1 MEKIENFNKDIHT
14 VDYRL
19 QYEDKKATAN
29 TLLCIEGRKVES
41 LNGDFNFTPDPYET
55 SLRAHWYEEKTIS
68 DNGLQL
74 PMDSDFEGWPTL
86 PVPSCWNTERPE
98 LYYYENLGLYFKAFD
113 YKQDA
118 NGERVF
124 LHFEGSFYRTYVF
137 LNGKK
142 AGMHD
147 GGSTPFSLEITDLLS
162 AKNRL
167 IIAVDAS
174 RSKDRLPMDNTDWF
188 NYGGI
193 YRDLMLIRTPQTFI
207 RDWHTN
213 LAPSSFSKIVVEVE
227 LDKAVDGKATY
238 TIEELSIKKE
248 ITISQGKGTL
258 TFDAKVDL
266 WSPENPKLYTV
277 GLQFEHDCV
286 SDKIGFRD
294 IRVEGLS
301 ILLNDKE
308 IYLKGVS
315 VHEDHITLG
324 KTTNEQ
330 IIRDTIA
337 DLKEM
342 NGNFLRLAHYPHTRL
357 FSKIADELGV
367 LLWEEIPVYWAIN
380 FGNEKTYQDAENQ
393 LSELII
399 RDRNRASVIIWSVG
413 NENPDTD
420 ERLHFMS
427 SLAKKAK
434 SLDNSRLVS
443 AACLVNTLKLK
454 LEDRLMEYLDII
466 GNNEYYGWYEPNFE
480 DLLTILE
487 NTELTKPVIITEF
500 GGGAKAGNHGTK
512 ETMWTEEFQEAL
524 YKKQFETLSKCKY
537 VKGTTPWIFY
547 DFRAVRRLNKYQKG
561 FNRKGLIDSDRKT
574 KKLAFYVTQNYYKTK
589 G

>member
-19 QYEDKKATAN
+19 QYEDNKATAD
-29 TLLCIEGRKVES
+29 TLLCIEGRKVEL
-41 LNGDFNFTPDPYET
+41 LNGDFNFSPDPYET

-68 DNGLQL
+68 ENGLPL
-74 PMDSDFEGWPTL
+74 PLDSDFEGWPTI
-86 PVPSCWNTERPE
+86 PVPACWNTERPE

-113 YKQDA
+113 YKA
-118 NGERVF
+118 ETIGERVF

-137 LNGKK
+137 LNGQK

-147 GGSTPFSLEITDLLS
+147 GGSTPFSLEVTNLLK

-193 YRDLMLIRTPQTFI
+193 YRDLMVIRTPSTFI

-213 LAPSSFSKIVVEVE
+213 LSVSSYEKIAVSVE
-227 LDKAVDGKATY
+227 LDKPVEGTVTY
-238 TIEELSIKKE
+238 RIAELSIEKE
-248 ITISQGKGTL
+248 IAITNGKGNL
-258 TFDAKVDL
+258 TFEAKPEL
-266 WSPENPKLYTV
+266 WSVENPKLYTV
-277 GLQFEHDCV
+277 ELQFENDIV

-294 IRVEGLS
+294 IKVEGLS
-301 ILLNDKE
+301 ILLNGKE

-324 KTTNEQ
+324 KSTNETV
-330 IIRDTIA
+330 IRNTIK

-357 FSKIADELGV
+357 FSKLADEMGV

-380 FGNEKTYQDAENQ
+380 FANASTYQDAENQ
-393 LSELII
+393 LSELIK

-434 SLDNSRLVS
+434 ELDKTRLVS
-443 AACLVNTLKLK
+443 AACLVNTAKLK
-454 LEDRLMEYLDII
+454 LEDRLMDYLDII

-487 NTELTKPVIITEF
+487 NTALTKPVIITEF

-524 YKKQFETLSKCKY
+524 YIKQFETLSKCKY

-574 KKLAFYVTQNYYKTK
+574 RKLAFYVTQNYYKTIN
-589 G
+589 